1 MKAQRNILGSHRFVV
16 PLAAAL
22 LLVLPACVSSR
33 LATVASSH
41 GELSGARLRLPRR
54 PVAPGERVA
63 GQVVIWVADQW
74 HTYGDPAG
82 DFGMPPYLSFEL
94 PEGWQVEVGE
104 LPPTKILT
112 EEAGVSY
119 VYKRRVAI
127 PFVLVSPA
135 VASPGPIIVKL
146 NVQWLICRDVCLP
159 ESAILEGK
167 LEWKLA
173 GGQATR

>member
-1 MKAQRNILGSHRFVV
+1 LLSRRFVV
-16 PLAAAL
+16 PLTSAL
-22 LLVLPACVSSR
+22 LVMLAGCISSP

-54 PVAPGERVA
+54 PVAPGERVS

-74 HTYGDPAG
+74 HTYGNPSG
-82 DFGMPPYLSFEL
+82 DFGMPPYLRFEL
-94 PEGWQVEVGE
+94 PDGWQAELGE
-104 LPPTKILT
+104 LPPTQTLT

-119 VYKRRVAI
+119 VYKRQVAI
-127 PFVLVSPA
+127 PFYLQAPPTATGETIRFKV
-135 VASPGPIIVKL
+135 

-167 LEWKLA
+167 LQWKSA